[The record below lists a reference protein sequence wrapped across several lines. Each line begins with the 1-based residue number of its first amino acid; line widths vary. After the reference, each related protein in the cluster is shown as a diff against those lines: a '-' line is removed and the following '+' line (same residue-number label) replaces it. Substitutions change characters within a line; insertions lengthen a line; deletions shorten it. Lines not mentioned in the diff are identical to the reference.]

1 VTDRPR
7 ILVEPNAHHLLNHG
21 DTAMLQIAVER
32 LFALWPAASI
42 HVLTEN
48 PTRLERLCPGARP
61 VDVEGRRLWFDDYAF
76 TYTFHRLLP
85 RPASR
90 RLVEFERLIRRR
102 SPRTALRLVR
112 GRAALRRESTRPLEE
127 FLDVASE
134 ADLVVSSGGGAFTDH
149 FSLLA
154 ITILDLFHGAKRQ
167 GAIAAAL
174 GHGMGPITDR
184 ALLERAGEILP
195 SLDLITI
202 REQRYGGPLLER
214 LGVDPSRVITTGDD
228 AIELAYRE
236 RRNGSQE
243 QRLGLNLRLA
253 RYSHVDPRAAEIVGA
268 AVREAAE
275 RHAAEPLVIPISRHP
290 NERDADVAAALLGI
304 PVAEEDDV
312 DTPQRVVAQIGRCRV
327 VVTGSYHAAVFAL
340 AQGIPAIGLT
350 SSPYYDT
357 KFYGLQEQFGGLVG
371 VVPLTGDHL
380 ATRLGS
386 AIDEA
391 WRGADD
397 VRPRL
402 LELAAR
408 QVAAGRSAYDRL
420 RDLLSTRS
428 VRP

>member
-1 VTDRPR
+1 
-7 ILVEPNAHHLLNHG
+7 
-21 DTAMLQIAVER
+21 
-32 LFALWPAASI
+32 
-42 HVLTEN
+42 
-48 PTRLERLCPGARP
+48 
-61 VDVEGRRLWFDDYAF
+61 
-76 TYTFHRLLP
+76 
-85 RPASR
+85 
-90 RLVEFERLIRRR
+90 
-102 SPRTALRLVR
+102 
-112 GRAALRRESTRPLEE
+112 
-127 FLDVASE
+127 
-134 ADLVVSSGGGAFTDH
+134 
-149 FSLLA
+149 
-154 ITILDLFHGAKRQ
+154 
-167 GAIAAAL
+167 
-174 GHGMGPITDR
+174 
-184 ALLERAGEILP
+184 
-195 SLDLITI
+195 
-202 REQRYGGPLLER
+202 
-214 LGVDPSRVITTGDD
+214 
-228 AIELAYRE
+228 
-236 RRNGSQE
+236 
-243 QRLGLNLRLA
+243 
-253 RYSHVDPRAAEIVGA
+253 
-268 AVREAAE
+268 VREAAE